1 MQYVLP
7 VLFYLPVVA
16 TVYVHP
22 VAGAAVSTFYV
33 VYHFWTR
40 RIQNAVKQN
49 LMDIDT
55 LEITRWVPMEVMK
68 ED

>member
-1 MQYVLP
+1 M
-7 VLFYLPVVA
+7 VA

-22 VAGAAVSTFYV
+22 VAGAAVSTVYL

-40 RIQNAVKQN
+40 RIQNAVKQKR
-49 LMDIDT
+49 MDIDT
-55 LEITRWVPMEVMK
+55 LEITKWDPMEIMK